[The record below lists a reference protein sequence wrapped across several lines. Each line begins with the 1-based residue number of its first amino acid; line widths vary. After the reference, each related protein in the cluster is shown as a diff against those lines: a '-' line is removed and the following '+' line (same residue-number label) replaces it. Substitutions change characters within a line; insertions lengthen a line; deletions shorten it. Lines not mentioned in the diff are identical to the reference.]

1 MTKVINNLKCTRIC
15 FSLFTLVLFIIFLN
29 SCVTEFTTNLEI
41 SPTSPGNTSLAVA
54 STPTKKSTLT
64 FPTAT
69 NLPEPTPTATLSPT
83 QTATML
89 PTPTMVTAPI
99 SPANQVINASN
110 ISKLTKLGVI
120 GRGIITKFIYS
131 PDGTRLIL
139 ASETGVWIY
148 RADDHSL
155 IKYLSSDEVVTSIAI
170 TGDSKTLFSVGRSGL
185 VNLWNMETFENTDSF
200 DCGETSLLTL
210 VVSNDGRYLA
220 TGGDY
225 SSGKVTIWDLTSKKM
240 IKTYK
245 AHTHEVAALVFSP
258 DGNLLASAGSWRDNT
273 IRVWNMQSNL
283 ERFSATGHNVYVS
296 ELAFSPDGSLLA
308 SRGDGRFIK
317 LFKATTGNNIRD
329 LFASSSQGDIV
340 DFTFSNSGQSILA
353 ITEQDLLLTLD
364 VKSGKVTSSV
374 PINCGGYCEF
384 RLSPSDDNEISLL
397 KDDKLITMNILEP
410 ESYRVLEDH
419 EYIGVTVPYQTTNE
433 TLLTISQEKIQEWD
447 LTNGNLI
454 SAKEFDFS
462 EFTLFPDR
470 QKIARVEEKN
480 LIRVYELEGMTLVR
494 ELPLHDFKEVKI
506 LAISPDGSQLVVQTV
521 PGTTSPL
528 VIDSST
534 GEILF
539 TITGHTENV
548 QGILFSED
556 EQYMLSI
563 GQSLILW
570 ERSSGRS
577 IGNLV
582 GSVGY
587 NTSVSF
593 TPLTNSV
600 ISYVNGDIMLWNVP
614 SRSIKTRLI
623 IQDGLDILTISPDE
637 RLLVGITYD
646 RKLIAWDLS
655 TGRSISIPDLDISG
669 VWTGNLDFST
679 DGRLLI
685 LSSSGCIR
693 LLGVP

>member
-1 MTKVINNLKCTRIC
+1 
-15 FSLFTLVLFIIFLN
+15 
-29 SCVTEFTTNLEI
+29 
-41 SPTSPGNTSLAVA
+41 
-54 STPTKKSTLT
+54 
-64 FPTAT
+64 
-69 NLPEPTPTATLSPT
+69 
-83 QTATML
+83 
-89 PTPTMVTAPI
+89 MVTAPI